1 MNEKVIGVD
10 IGGSHIS
17 AAVVDLLHRS
27 IVEDSLVRKH
37 INSKESAEQILN
49 SWAEVIEQLFSKYPF
64 ISKKIGI
71 AMPGPFDYE
80 KGICLI
86 KGVDKYESLF
96 NVNVKNSLAQRLKL
110 AEESIVFMNDA
121 RCFLEGERFGGAAA
135 GCDNVLG
142 ITLGTGLGSARFH
155 SGQTFEGDL
164 YFAPF
169 KDGVAEDYISSR
181 WFLKKYKEITG
192 RVAKN
197 VKELSEK
204 ISQEPEIK
212 ILFDE
217 FGRNLGEVLFSY
229 AQKFSYETLV
239 IGGNIANA
247 WELFFA
253 ETKTILDKL
262 PAVTIKKAALG
273 EDSALIGAA
282 SLWNDQKL
290 E

>member
-17 AAVVDLLHRS
+17 AAVVDLQYRS
-27 IVEDSLVRKH
+27 IVEDSLLRKH

-49 SWAEVIEQLFSKYPF
+49 SWAEVIEKLFLKYPF
-64 ISKKIGI
+64 VSKKIGI

-96 NVNVKNSLAQRLKL
+96 NLNIKKALAKQLQL
-110 AEESIVFMNDA
+110 AEENIIFMNDA
-121 RCFLEGERFGGAAA
+121 RCFLEGELFGGAAI

-155 SGQTFEGDL
+155 SGQTFDGDL

-204 ISQEPEIK
+204 ISEQPEIK
-212 ILFDE
+212 ILFEE
-217 FGRNLGEVLFSY
+217 FGSNLGEVLYSY
-229 AQKFSYETLV
+229 AQKYNCETLV
-239 IGGNIANA
+239 IGGNIANS
-247 WELFFA
+247 WELFFP
-253 ETKTILDKL
+253 ETKAILDKL

-282 SLWNDQKL
+282 SLWKQAAS
-290 E
+290 

>member
-17 AAVVDLLHRS
+17 AAVVDLQHRS
-27 IVEDSLVRKH
+27 VVEDSLLRKH
-37 INSKESAEQILN
+37 INSKEGAEQILN

-64 ISKKIGI
+64 VSKKIGV

-96 NVNVKNSLAQRLKL
+96 NLNVKKALAKQLQL
-110 AEESIVFMNDA
+110 AEERIIFMNDA
-121 RCFLEGERFGGAAA
+121 RCFLEGELFGGAARN
-135 GCDNVLG
+135 CDNVLC

-169 KDGVAEDYISSR
+169 RDGVAEDYISSR
-181 WFLKKYKEITG
+181 WFLKKYKETTG
-192 RVAKN
+192 RIAKN

-204 ISQEPEIK
+204 ISEEPEIK
-212 ILFDE
+212 KLFQE
-217 FGRNLGEVLFSY
+217 FGKNLGEVLFSY
-229 AQKFSYETLV
+229 VEKYNCRTLV

-247 WELFFA
+247 WELFFP

-282 SLWNDQKL
+282 SLWKRSTS
-290 E
+290 

>member
-17 AAVVDLLHRS
+17 AAVVDLQHRGV
-27 IVEDSLVRKH
+27 VENSLLRKH
-37 INSKESAEQILN
+37 INSKEGAEQILN
-49 SWAEVIEQLFSKYPF
+49 SWAEVIEQIFLKYPF
-64 ISKKIGI
+64 ISKKIGV

-96 NVNVKNSLAQRLKL
+96 NLNVKKALAKQLQL
-110 AEESIVFMNDA
+110 AEENIIFMNDA
-121 RCFLEGERFGGAAA
+121 RCFLEGELFGGAAV
-135 GCDNVLG
+135 GCGNVFG

-197 VKELSEK
+197 VKDLSEK
-204 ISQEPEIK
+204 ISEEPEIK
-212 ILFDE
+212 KLFEE
-217 FGRNLGEVLFSY
+217 FGKNLGEVLYSY
-229 AQKFSYETLV
+229 AQKFNCETLV

-247 WELFFA
+247 WELFFP

-262 PAVTIKKAALG
+262 PAITIKKAALG

-282 SLWNDQKL
+282 SLWKRSAS
-290 E
+290 